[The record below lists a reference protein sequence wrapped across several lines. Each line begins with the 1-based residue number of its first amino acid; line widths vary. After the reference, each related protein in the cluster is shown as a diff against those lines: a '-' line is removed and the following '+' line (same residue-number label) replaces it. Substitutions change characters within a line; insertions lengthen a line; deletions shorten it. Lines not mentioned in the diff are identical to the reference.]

1 MDTSFEDEWRRE
13 DGQPATLLH
22 KAGALALTLAASAA
36 FVVIVLWPLF
46 AAR

>member
-13 DGQPATLLH
+13 DRQAASLLH
-22 KAGALALTLAASAA
+22 KAGALALTLAASAG
-36 FVVIVLWPLF
+36 FVIILLWPLF